1 MTEKNSPVDCFCRR
15 GNEQREAIGAAA
27 PGQSPSWRAIEA
39 SMFYRSFYFYQG
51 SSTISFM
58 GCFMKRKQHEKYIA
72 LNPNNLL
79 CLLIFLLI
87 LAFSAY
93 IVHEREFGL
102 LIIWGLFLLVPIAA
116 FFLSPLYYVFDETAV
131 TIVYHFKQ
139 REVIRWSDIR
149 EIQSHG
155 SWFFRNS
162 GLPTYTLY
170 YPAGE
175 KQPFFFRGEVSKSV
189 RTTKL
194 IKKYYNKK
202 ID

>member
-1 MTEKNSPVDCFCRR
+1 
-15 GNEQREAIGAAA
+15 
-27 PGQSPSWRAIEA
+27 
-39 SMFYRSFYFYQG
+39 
-51 SSTISFM
+51 M
-58 GCFMKRKQHEKYIA
+58 GCFMKRRQHEKYIA

-93 IVHEREFGL
+93 TVHEREFGF
-102 LIIWGLFLLVPIAA
+102 LIMGGLFLLVPIAA

-149 EIQSHG
+149 EILSHG

-170 YPAGE
+170 YPVRE